1 MTLPVIL
8 SFAAA
13 YFSLILAFV
22 VLVQQRKA
30 FSNKVFALGMILL
43 AAEEMVRGVSYRAT
57 VPEEVVQWEQLRI
70 LVASLIPG
78 IWLIFS
84 LSYARSNFKHL
95 LSRWKWTL
103 LAVFVLP
110 LLLATIF
117 RGSLF
122 PGSPVVDRSG
132 TQDLQLGGAGWAFY
146 LISMMSIVL
155 ILANL
160 ERTLRVSTGRTRWQI
175 KFMILGVA
183 VLFAL
188 RIYTG
193 SQALL
198 FSASDST
205 LGSVHTIALLAANLL
220 FTRSLFRAPIFDVG
234 IYLSRATIQNS
245 LTILLSGAYLVTVGV
260 LAQLARSLNL
270 DWPLPLD
277 AFLIFF
283 ALTGLAILL
292 LSDRLRQRLK
302 RFVGRHFIRPR
313 FDYRKEW
320 MELTE
325 RTTSLVDVHEL
336 CSAVAKMISETLDTL
351 SVNIWLKDSSQG
363 LALAGSTVFS
373 ESQAKDLE
381 KVRDGTA
388 EVIQILMD
396 RRTPLDFTRLKLRW
410 PQAIM
415 LDKPE
420 YFRSSR
426 IRYAVPLQARGEL
439 VGLMTLNDDR
449 VGGGPLTIEDLDLL
463 QTLGAQLAGSL
474 LNLKLLDRLRAAK
487 EVEAFQNVS
496 AFFVHD
502 LKNLAARLS
511 LTMQN
516 LSVHFDNPEFRA
528 DALRV
533 IAQSLNMIEDMCNRL
548 SMLKQKI
555 ELNMVE
561 SDLNAL
567 VLSTLKD
574 LQSSLKTQVER
585 NLRPIPN
592 IQMDPEQL
600 QKVLINLILNANDAI
615 DGEGQIFVETAPR
628 NSCVMVSVSDNGC
641 GMSQEFSEKSLF
653 RPFKTTKKG
662 GLGIGLFHSKLIVEA
677 HRGRIE
683 VESSERSGSTFL
695 VILPVQ

>member
-1 MTLPVIL
+1 MSLPAIL

-13 YFSLILAFV
+13 CFSLILAFM

-30 FSNKVFALGMILL
+30 FSREIFAVGTLLL
-43 AAEEMVRGVSYRAT
+43 AAEEVVRGLSYGAT
-57 VPEEVVQWEQLRI
+57 AAEEVVRWEQVRT
-70 LVASLIPG
+70 LVGSLIPG
-78 IWLIFS
+78 LWLVFS
-84 LSYARSNFKHL
+84 LSYSRSNFKNL

-103 LAVFVLP
+103 FGVFALP
-110 LLLATIF
+110 LILATIF
-117 RGSLF
+117 RNSLF
-122 PGSPVVDRSG
+122 SVYPLLDESG
-132 TQDLQLGGAGWAFY
+132 GYELRLGGAGWTFY
-146 LISMMSIVL
+146 LISILSIVL

-160 ERTLRVSTGRTRWQI
+160 ERTLRAATGRMRWQI

-183 VLFAL
+183 VLFAP

-205 LGSVHTIALLAANLL
+205 LGSVHTIALLAASSL
-220 FTRSLFRAPIFDVG
+220 FTRSLFRAPIFDAG

-245 LTILLSGAYLVTVGV
+245 LTMLLIGAYLVTVGV
-260 LAQLARSLNL
+260 LARSLNL
-270 DWPLPLD
+270 DWSLPLD
-277 AFLIFF
+277 AFLIFA
-283 ALTGLAILL
+283 ALTSLAILL

-302 RFVGRHFIRPR
+302 RFIGRHFNRPR
-313 FDYRKEW
+313 YDYRKEW

-325 RTTSLVDVHEL
+325 RTTSLVDAHEL

-363 LALAGSTVFS
+363 FALAGSTVFS
-373 ESQAKDLE
+373 GSDAKDLE
-381 KVRDGTA
+381 KIRDGTS

-396 RRTPLDFTRLKLRW
+396 RRTPLDFSRLKLKW
-410 PQAIM
+410 SQAIM
-415 LDKPE
+415 QDKPE
-420 YFRSSR
+420 YFRTSE
-426 IRYAVPLQARGEL
+426 IRYAVPLQAGGEL

-449 VGGGPLTIEDLDLL
+449 VGGEPLTIEDLDLL

-516 LSVHFDNPEFRA
+516 LSVHFDNLEFRG
-528 DALRV
+528 DAMRA
-533 IAQSLNMIEDMCNRL
+533 IARSLSTIEDMCNRL
-548 SMLKQKI
+548 SLLKKKI

-561 SDLNAL
+561 SDLNTL
-567 VLSTLKD
+567 VSSTLKE
-574 LQSSLKTQVER
+574 LQSSLKTQIEK
-585 NLRPIPN
+585 NLRPIPTV
-592 IQMDPEQL
+592 QMDPEQL

-615 DGEGQIFVETAPR
+615 GGKGQIFVETAPR
-628 NSCVMVSVSDNGC
+628 DSCVMVSISDNGC

-653 RPFKTTKKG
+653 RPFETTKKG

-683 VESSERSGSTFL
+683 VESSERSGSTFRVL
-695 VILPVQ
+695 LPVQ

>member
-22 VLVQQRKA
+22 VLAQQRKA
-30 FSNKVFALGMILL
+30 FSSKAFALGMILL
-43 AAEEMVRGVSYRAT
+43 AAEEMVRGVSYAAT
-57 VPEEVVQWEQLRI
+57 AAEEVVHWERLRI
-70 LVASLIPG
+70 LLASLIPG

-84 LSYARSNFKHL
+84 LSYARSNFKNL
-95 LSRWKWTL
+95 LSRWKWTI

-122 PGSPVVDRSG
+122 PGSPLIDRSG
-132 TQDLQLGGAGWAFY
+132 TQELQLGGAGWAFY

-220 FTRSLFRAPIFDVG
+220 FTRSLFRGPVFDVG

-245 LTILLSGAYLVTVGV
+245 LTILLSGAYLVTVGL
-260 LAQLARSLNL
+260 LAQLTRSLNL

-277 AFLIFF
+277 AFLIFL

-363 LALAGSTVFS
+363 LTLTGSTVFS
-373 ESQAKDLE
+373 RSHAKDLE
-381 KVRDGTA
+381 KVRGGTS

-396 RRTPLDFTRLKLRW
+396 RRTALDFTQLKLKW

-420 YFRSSR
+420 YFRSSK

-449 VGGGPLTIEDLDLL
+449 VGGEPLTTEDLDLL
-463 QTLGAQLAGSL
+463 QTLGTQLAGSL

-487 EVEAFQNVS
+487 EVETFQNVS

-528 DALRV
+528 DAFRV
-533 IAQSLNMIEDMCNRL
+533 IAQSLSMIEDMCNRL
-548 SMLKQKI
+548 SLLKQKI

-574 LQSSLKTQVER
+574 LQSSLKTQVEK
-585 NLRPIPN
+585 NLRAIPKVR
-592 IQMDPEQL
+592 MDPEQL

-615 DGEGQIFVETAPR
+615 DGVGQIFVETAPR
-628 NSCVMVSVSDNGC
+628 DSCVMVSVSDNGC
-641 GMSQEFSEKSLF
+641 GMSQEFSDKSLF

-683 VESSERSGSTFL
+683 VESSERSGTTFL